1 MRFALSLIA
10 VLISFATIGDAF
22 AGDRTT
28 TLRVRNMTC
37 ALCPLIVQRAIAT
50 IPGVKEIV
58 VSTDNGTATVVYNDR
73 ATNPT
78 ELAET
83 VAHAGYPAWPLKKR

>member
-1 MRFALSLIA
+1 VLRLIQGVVAFAV
-10 VLISFATIGDAF
+10 VLGSGVAF

-37 ALCPLIVQRAIAT
+37 ALCPIIVQRAIAT

-83 VAHAGYPAWPLKKR
+83 VAHAGYPAWPIRK

>member
-1 MRFALSLIA
+1 VKSTLAGFALLA
-10 VLISFATIGDAF
+10 ALMGTNDAF

-50 IPGVKEIV
+50 IPGIKEII
-58 VSTDNGTATVVYNDR
+58 VSTDNGTATIVYNER

-83 VAHAGYPAWPLKKR
+83 VAHAGYPAWPIRK